1 MKRIL
6 KYISNIKLR
15 YKFILVFLCVSFI
28 PTFIL
33 GVVFY
38 SQISNVLVDKQKES
52 ANNYI
57 YQSTSNMDNKLEIY
71 NNLSDYIAFNQ
82 TMNNIISSNYN
93 NNYEFYEQITNTLDP
108 MLSSIKYFHSN
119 VNSLTIYTNNI
130 DVEHDQTI
138 APISNIEKES
148 WFNKALNSTK
158 TNWVVDKENKK
169 IFSTRKMPL
178 LSRQEIQAILVI
190 DVDYDDVFSSFEEA
204 NNHNF
209 SLFISDVDENEV
221 YSYSNF
227 TKSYTNYSSAYSSET
242 NINKDQSVI
251 INKRENAADWTVRMY
266 YPESLSTSEIEPA
279 SLLISI
285 IIIILMVISLIAV
298 WFTSRF
304 VTSRIDRLTGN
315 IKLVENGNL
324 EVYVESD
331 EQDEI
336 GVLIRGFSRM
346 VKRIK
351 YLIEE
356 VYQSQLH
363 QKEYEMRALQQQINP
378 HFLYNTLSMINFKAL
393 EAGEDTISKMTLSLS
408 AFYRTSLNK
417 GKNYCSIND
426 ELKNMESYIDI
437 QLMMH
442 DFDFDVEIEIDE
454 EIRQYETLNLILQ
467 PIVENAIGHGIDL
480 LEDRRGLIKVY
491 ASMVDEEIYIMV
503 EDNGVGMDKETME
516 RMLTQDSKGYG
527 MRNVNRRIK
536 LFYGQDYGLHIE
548 SVINQGTVVTVKL
561 PKKILID

>member
-417 GKNYCSIND
+417 CKNYCSIND